1 VTGQGRR
8 DPEDLVFGTGLRG
21 RELAA
26 ALTHAEI
33 KLNNAKQP
41 KFHQRIR
48 SCSGVVPLSPPS
60 PPAKTISVDI
70 FRRLLQRNVVYLG

>member
-21 RELAA
+21 RELTA

-33 KLNNAKQP
+33 KDDLSRYILAGSYKEMSSIFDDQYRP
-41 KFHQRIR
+41 RI
-48 SCSGVVPLSPPS
+48 
-60 PPAKTISVDI
+60 
-70 FRRLLQRNVVYLG
+70 